1 MNSPIKKRVGITY
14 KLTKRKGEKTMSNK
28 SIKNKRQLEERTIST
43 DCVITVDEN
52 LEKSKV
58 LEDLGLLDNVAGELS
73 EDQKRKMSK
82 LYMETFMYCIK
93 NRVFLTTTALH
104 LIIAGLYTMRKF
116 DSATWDFLVEKA
128 RKDEI
133 TLKNLKHAIMAYDS
147 NGLPHPE
154 FPLCMQIAIEEEICL
169 RTENSMKTFADT
181 ILYITKN
188 IEPLSNND
196 TDMVLTALQY
206 MNDSSPELSLCPKC

>member
-1 MNSPIKKRVGITY
+1 
-14 KLTKRKGEKTMSNK
+14 MSNK
-28 SIKNKRQLEERTIST
+28 LIKNKRQLEERTIST

-52 LEKSKV
+52 LEKSKI
-58 LEDLGLLDNVAGELS
+58 LEDVGLLDNVTEELS

-82 LYMETFMYCIK
+82 LYIATAMCSIK
-93 NRVFLTTTALH
+93 NRVYLTTPVLH

-116 DSATWDFLVEKA
+116 DSAIWDFLVEEAK
-128 RKDEI
+128 KGEI
-133 TLKNLKHAIMAYDS
+133 TLKKIKAAIMAYDS

-188 IEPLSNND
+188 IEPLSNKD

>member
-1 MNSPIKKRVGITY
+1 
-14 KLTKRKGEKTMSNK
+14 MSNK
-28 SIKNKRQLEERTIST
+28 LIKNKKNLKRERTIST

-58 LEDLGLLDNVAGELS
+58 LESIGLLDNATGELS
-73 EDQKRKMSK
+73 EDQKEKMSK
-82 LYMETFMYCIK
+82 LYMATSMYCIK
-93 NRVFLTTTALH
+93 NRIYLTTPVLH

-128 RKDEI
+128 RNDEI
-133 TLKNLKHAIMAYDS
+133 TLKNLKNAVMVYNI
-147 NGLPHPE
+147 NKLPHRE
-154 FPLCMQIAIEEEICL
+154 FPLCMQITIEEEICIQ
-169 RTENSMKTFADT
+169 TENCMKAFADI

-188 IEPLSNND
+188 IEPLSNKD
-196 TDMVLTALQY
+196 TDMVLTALKY

>member
-1 MNSPIKKRVGITY
+1 
-14 KLTKRKGEKTMSNK
+14 MSNK
-28 SIKNKRQLEERTIST
+28 LIKNKRQLEERTIST

-116 DSATWDFLVEKA
+116 DSATWDCLVAAAK
-128 RKDEI
+128 KDEI
-133 TLKNLKHAIMAYDS
+133 TLKNLKNAVMAYDI
-147 NGLPHPE
+147 NELPHPE

-169 RTENSMKTFADT
+169 RTENSMKIFADV

-188 IEPLSNND
+188 IEPLSDKD
-196 TDMVLTALQY
+196 TDIVLPALKY
-206 MNDSSPELSLCPKC
+206 MNDNSPELSLCPKC

>member
-1 MNSPIKKRVGITY
+1 
-14 KLTKRKGEKTMSNK
+14 MSNK
-28 SIKNKRQLEERTIST
+28 LIKNKRQLEERTMHT

-58 LEDLGLLDNVAGELS
+58 LEDLGLLDNAIGELS
-73 EDQKRKMSK
+73 EDQKRKMRK
-82 LYMETFMYCIK
+82 LYMATAMCSIK
-93 NRVFLTTTALH
+93 NRVFLTTPALH
-104 LIIAGLYTMRKF
+104 LMIAGLYTMRKF
-116 DSATWDFLVEKA
+116 DSAIWDFLVEKA
-128 RKDEI
+128 KKGEI
-133 TLKNLKHAIMAYDS
+133 TLKNLKNAVMAYDI
-147 NGLPHPE
+147 NELPHPE
-154 FPLCMQIAIEEEICL
+154 FPSCMQIAIEEEICL

-188 IEPLSNND
+188 IEPLSNKD

>member
-1 MNSPIKKRVGITY
+1 
-14 KLTKRKGEKTMSNK
+14 MSNK
-28 SIKNKRQLEERTIST
+28 IIKNKRQLEERTMSA

-58 LEDLGLLDNVAGELS
+58 LEDLGLLDNVTGELS
-73 EDQKRKMSK
+73 EDQKRKMRK
-82 LYMETFMYCIK
+82 LYMATAMYSIK

-104 LIIAGLYTMRKF
+104 LMIAGLYTMRKF
-116 DSATWDFLVEKA
+116 GSATWDFLVEKA
-128 RKDEI
+128 KKGEI
-133 TLKNLKHAIMAYDS
+133 TLKNLKNAIMAYDS

-169 RTENSMKTFADT
+169 RTENSMRTFADT
-181 ILYITKN
+181 ILYMTKN
-188 IEPLSNND
+188 IEPLSNKD
-196 TDMVLTALQY
+196 TDMNMILTALQY

>member
-1 MNSPIKKRVGITY
+1 
-14 KLTKRKGEKTMSNK
+14 MSNK
-28 SIKNKRQLEERTIST
+28 LIKNKRQLEERTMHT

-58 LEDLGLLDNVAGELS
+58 LEDLGLLDNVTGELS
-73 EDQKRKMSK
+73 EDQKRKMRK
-82 LYMETFMYCIK
+82 LYMATAMYSIK

-116 DSATWDFLVEKA
+116 DSSTWDFLVEKA
-128 RKDEI
+128 RKGEI
-133 TLKNLKHAIMAYDS
+133 TLKNLKNAIMAYDS
-147 NGLPHPE
+147 NGLPHSE

-169 RTENSMKTFADT
+169 RTENSMKIFADT
-181 ILYITKN
+181 ILYMTKN
-188 IEPLSNND
+188 IEPLSNKD

>member
-1 MNSPIKKRVGITY
+1 
-14 KLTKRKGEKTMSNK
+14 MSNK
-28 SIKNKRQLEERTIST
+28 LIKNKRQLEERTMHT

-58 LEDLGLLDNVAGELS
+58 LEDLGLLDNVTGELS
-73 EDQKRKMSK
+73 EDQKRKMRK
-82 LYMETFMYCIK
+82 LYMATAMYSIK

-116 DSATWDFLVEKA
+116 DSATWDCLVAAAK
-128 RKDEI
+128 KGEI
-133 TLKNLKHAIMAYDS
+133 TLKNLKNAIMAYDS

-154 FPLCMQIAIEEEICL
+154 FPLCMQIAIEEEFCL

-181 ILYITKN
+181 IIYMTKN
-188 IEPLSNND
+188 IEPLSNKD
-196 TDMVLTALQY
+196 TDMILTALQY

>member
-1 MNSPIKKRVGITY
+1 
-14 KLTKRKGEKTMSNK
+14 MSNK

>member
-1 MNSPIKKRVGITY
+1 
-14 KLTKRKGEKTMSNK
+14 MSNK
-28 SIKNKRQLEERTIST
+28 LIKNKRQLEERTMST
-43 DCVITVDEN
+43 DCIITVDEN

-58 LEDLGLLDNVAGELS
+58 LEDLGLLDNVTGELS
-73 EDQKRKMSK
+73 EDQKRKMRK
-82 LYMETFMYCIK
+82 LYMATAMCSIK
-93 NRVFLTTTALH
+93 NRVFLTTPALH
-104 LIIAGLYTMRKF
+104 LMIAGLYTIRKF
-116 DSATWDFLVEKA
+116 DSAIWDCLVEKA
-128 RKDEI
+128 KKGEI
-133 TLKNLKHAIMAYDS
+133 TLKNLKNAIMAYDS

-188 IEPLSNND
+188 IEPLSNKD